1 MAFKRGSSKAEF
13 WGKWQSQTCA
23 PPPPPTG
30 WPENSSPTQQFQEG
44 GPQRDESQMFCCL
57 KQMKPLIDGW
67 VVTNCGREFSDS
79 LAVCPSCRQHVTTQ
93 HEALARRSADEAPHV
108 ETPSQMSSLSITQSV
123 VFSNREGR
131 LRYRLPARDKKVVKR
146 HQLPREKRK
155 SRVKRPQPTSKVHPA
170 TEPRRHTSK
179 R

>member
-1 MAFKRGSSKAEF
+1 M
-13 WGKWQSQTCA
+13 
-23 PPPPPTG
+23 
-30 WPENSSPTQQFQEG
+30 
-44 GPQRDESQMFCCL
+44 
-57 KQMKPLIDGW
+57 
-67 VVTNCGREFSDS
+67 TNCGREFSDS

-131 LRYRLPARDKKVVKR
+131 LRYRLPVRDKKVVKR

-155 SRVKRPQPTSKVHPA
+155 SRVKRPQPTQKCILQQSPGDTQARGEGLTLALGTPGSNEGIVRCRQQDKL
-170 TEPRRHTSK
+170 TEK